1 MKKILEEVKDAV
13 IYQINLRVFTKEGTF
28 AAAEKFLPDVAATGA
43 DIIYLCSIAQS
54 DEENDPSSWSMRQK
68 RSLTGNPRNPYRLNN
83 YFAIDEEYGGDEGL
97 RSFVKKAHSLNLK
110 VMLDLVYGHSGPTF
124 GKDHPSYVKRDEK
137 GNIQINNYNFCS
149 LDFSSPELREYLWYN
164 MEYFVKEFD
173 VDGYRCD
180 VGASVPLDF
189 WVEGRRR
196 VEKIKKPFIMLD
208 ECEIQSRKEDQDEAF
223 DINYCQWWTQHC
235 FPAIF
240 QSGMPAVSLQIAYE
254 EADNARPGAVLI
266 RAIEHHDT
274 ANDMYYARVE
284 KISSEKCE
292 ACYVLCYTVPG
303 VPFLY
308 NGCEYSDTSR
318 HSIFGKKGDFT
329 IDRSKNP
336 EKRTSF
342 LARLAELHRK
352 EEALRNGKMLFLD
365 NPAKDSLCTYVR
377 TAPNGEKIFCA
388 INLGNEKVTACCDF
402 LPEFSSG
409 KVLLERGTQVN
420 GKTLDIKENGFIV
433 IKRESV

>member
-1 MKKILEEVKDAV
+1 MKKGLDEIKDAV

-28 AAAEKFLPDVAATGA
+28 AAAEKFLPNVAATGA
-43 DIIYLCSIAQS
+43 DIVYLCTIAES
-54 DEENDPSSWSMRQK
+54 DEDKDPSSWSMRQK
-68 RSLTGNPRNPYRLNN
+68 RSMTNNPRNPYRISN
-83 YFAIDEEYGGDEGL
+83 YFVIDPEYGTEEEF
-97 RSFVKKAHSLNLK
+97 RSFVKKAHSLDLK
-110 VMLDLVYGHSGPTF
+110 VMLDLVYGHSGPSF
-124 GKDHPSYVKRDEK
+124 GKDHPSYVKRDEN
-137 GNIQINNYNFCS
+137 GNIKINSYNFCS
-149 LDFSSPELREYLWYN
+149 LDFSSPELREYLWSN

-173 VDGYRCD
+173 IDGYRCD

-240 QSGMPAVSLQIAYE
+240 QSSMPAVSLQIAYE

-292 ACYVLCYTVPG
+292 ASYVLCYTVPG

-318 HSIFGKKGDFT
+318 HSIFGKRGEFT
-329 IDRSKNP
+329 IDRSKDP
-336 EKRTSF
+336 GKRISF
-342 LARLAELHRK
+342 LAELAKLHRN
-352 EEALRNGKMLFLD
+352 EEALRNGTMLFLD
-365 NPAKDSLCTYVR
+365 NPAKESLCTYVR
-377 TAPNGEKIFCA
+377 TAPDGEKILCI
-388 INLGNEKVTACCDF
+388 INLGNEKVSAECDF
-402 LPEFSSG
+402 LSEFSSG
-409 KVLLERGTQVN
+409 KVLLERGAAVS
-420 GKTLDIKENGFIV
+420 KESLSVEENGFIL
-433 IKRESV
+433 IKKETI